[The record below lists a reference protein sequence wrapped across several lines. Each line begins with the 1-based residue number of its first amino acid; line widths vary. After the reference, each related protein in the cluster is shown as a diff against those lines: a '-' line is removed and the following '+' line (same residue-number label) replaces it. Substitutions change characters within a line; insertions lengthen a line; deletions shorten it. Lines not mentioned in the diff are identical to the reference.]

1 MQVEGVASIVKNQAL
16 GVCLWSEW
24 FGFQNRPSNG
34 HWMVGGCQIYHPLR
48 EICCHLSQI
57 AVTTLQSHGDF
68 FSLECMSHRLGWGNI
83 PTSQQFDDSSVDGDL
98 FFGWRNHPNSMVR
111 LLSRNNV
118 LIAWRMI
125 LVPPT
130 NLRGGAL
137 GALGALNIDS
147 SSDRLLQV
155 ATATGSGWKQV
166 GAPLFGL
173 CTGRW
178 WWWWW
183 RWSESFYGGE
193 RVMFSTFFRMFLFF
207 LSRWGMFGYTILV
220 LLNLKDRM
228 TLRKG
233 SWLRLI
239 RWNWM
244 EKGSSFPGLQGW
256 IHIGIKFGTLFLMFG
271 CYLRGPAKWLWMAI
285 FPMKHF
291 TSATPINCIQ
301 EKRQIQ

>member
-1 MQVEGVASIVKNQAL
+1 MVETSLVSLVWYAGGRCCIHRQEPGAGSLLMVRVVWFSESTVK
-16 GVCLWSEW
+16 WSLDGRRFSNLPSSSVSVMEIW
-24 FGFQNRPSNG
+24 AHRP
-34 HWMVGGCQIYHPLR
+34 
-48 EICCHLSQI
+48 
-57 AVTTLQSHGDF
+57 
-68 FSLECMSHRLGWGNI
+68 GWGNI
-83 PTSQQFDDSSVDGDL
+83 PTSQQYDDSSVDGDL
-98 FFGWRNHPNSMVR
+98 FFGSRNHPNSMVR

-147 SSDRLLQV
+147 SSNRLLQV

-166 GAPLFGL
+166 GAPVFGL

-178 WWWWW
+178 WWW
-183 RWSESFYGGE
+183 RWSESLYGGE

>member
-24 FGFQNRPSNG
+24 FGFQNWPSNG
-34 HWMVGGCQIYHPLR
+34 HWMVGGCQIYNPLR
-48 EICCHLSQI
+48 EICCHLSQRT
-57 AVTTLQSHGDF
+57 VTTLQSHGDL
-68 FSLECMSHRLGWGNI
+68 SLECMSHPLGWGNI
-83 PTSQQFDDSSVDGDL
+83 PTSQHMMILQLLVFHIHNYTETFGDL
-98 FFGWRNHPNSMVR
+98 FFGSRNHPNSMSR

-130 NLRGGAL
+130 NLRGGSL

-147 SSDRLLQV
+147 SSNRLLQV

-183 RWSESFYGGE
+183 RWSESLYGGE
-193 RVMFSTFFRMFLFF
+193 RVVFSTFFRMFFF
-207 LSRWGMFGYTILV
+207 VQMGGSLAIQFLCCWTWRREWPWGRV
-220 LLNLKDRM
+220 AD
-228 TLRKG
+228 
-233 SWLRLI
+233 SD
-239 RWNWM
+239 
-244 EKGSSFPGLQGW
+244 
-256 IHIGIKFGTLFLMFG
+256 
-271 CYLRGPAKWLWMAI
+271 
-285 FPMKHF
+285 
-291 TSATPINCIQ
+291 
-301 EKRQIQ
+301 